1 MAKLKSIKIYED
13 GTMVTITT
21 DLDIPV
27 TSEPFGNIRVRPFST
42 GGLSFIR
49 LSTNESIAEI
59 ENFNNILDQS
69 GNSYSGTYLGTL
81 SAVNAF
87 LDKCCPSG
95 GGGGGESNTASNVG
109 TGEGVFKQKLGVD
122 LQFKTLLAGTGVN
135 ITSAADELTI
145 DASSVGDMLASIY
158 DPSNLQLDVYNKAN
172 ETGIEQITGSII
184 TPPTLTATANNYNPT
199 GFATANMIRQD
210 VNLNNRQITGFVAPA
225 LGVNR
230 IIMINNINTSSQD
243 IRFVNNSGASLAENR
258 LLLRDSG
265 SRSLRPNQT
274 AMFWYDHISQ
284 RWRSLNRMS

>member
-1 MAKLKSIKIYED
+1 MKIVKQQNGNVIITDDFGDVYELIQDIGTRIKSVGIGDVVSLSQNGFEVFRFATADVIATQILPAAEIPFAGTTSDLIQLLSD
-13 GTMVTITT
+13 GFFVITT
-21 DLDIPV
+21 
-27 TSEPFGNIRVRPFST
+27 G
-42 GGLSFIR
+42 
-49 LSTNESIAEI
+49 
-59 ENFNNILDQS
+59 
-69 GNSYSGTYLGTL
+69 
-81 SAVNAF
+81 
-87 LDKCCPSG
+87 G

-122 LQFKTLLAGTGVN
+122 LQFKTLIAGTGVN

-184 TPPTLTATANNYNPT
+184 TPPTLTATADNYNPT

-210 VNLNNRQITGFVAPA
+210 VNLNNRQITGFVAPV

>member
-1 MAKLKSIKIYED
+1 MKIVKQQNGNVIITDDLGDVYELIQDIGTRIKSVGIGDVVSLSQNGFEVFRFATADVIATQILPAAEIPFS
-13 GTMVTITT
+13 GTTSDLIQLLSNGFFVITT
-21 DLDIPV
+21 
-27 TSEPFGNIRVRPFST
+27 G
-42 GGLSFIR
+42 
-49 LSTNESIAEI
+49 
-59 ENFNNILDQS
+59 
-69 GNSYSGTYLGTL
+69 
-81 SAVNAF
+81 
-87 LDKCCPSG
+87 G
-95 GGGGGESNTASNVG
+95 GGGGGEVNTASNVG

-122 LQFKTLLAGTGVN
+122 LQFKTLIAGTGVN

-210 VNLNNRQITGFVAPA
+210 VNANNRQITGFVAPA

-230 IIMINNINTSSQD
+230 IIMINNINTASND
-243 IRFVNNSGASLAENR
+243 IRFVNNSGASIAENR

-274 AMFWYDHISQ
+274 AMFWYDH
-284 RWRSLNRMS
+284 